1 MEGPFLVENSD
12 EYNGWRKGSITLY
25 HSDDTNYYFKF
36 MGTNGDPAR
45 DTICFWNGDDQGK
58 YYFY

>member
-1 MEGPFLVENSD
+1 
-12 EYNGWRKGSITLY
+12 
-25 HSDDTNYYFKF
+25 

-58 YYFY
+58 YYFYWAHRRWQPIN